1 MTQPAVTNSTCLIGL
16 ERIGQLDLLPQVFP
30 VIFAPP
36 TVVVEVRSTLSWLR
50 VQAKQIGLKV
60 IGKVGMLL
68 YQIRVSYP
76 RYNPVRAG
84 GLCLC
89 SSDFNRLFKRLGGW
103 EDEPQVVGD
112 IIAEIMSDRA
122 AHPLNQKC

>member
-16 ERIGQLDLLPQVFP
+16 ECIGQLDLLPQVFP

-68 YQIRVSYP
+68 YQIRGTLP
-76 RYNPVRAG
+76 
-84 GLCLC
+84 
-89 SSDFNRLFKRLGGW
+89 
-103 EDEPQVVGD
+103 
-112 IIAEIMSDRA
+112 
-122 AHPLNQKC
+122 PL